1 MWQHNVFFDLDVSL
15 TETRQWLHLRQLHVN
30 ETAVADIDEPY
41 SNTKNGTSY
50 KNSNVIDLLTILTK
64 SPIPDTWSQALILS
78 LEDE

>member
-15 TETRQWLHLRQLHVN
+15 TETRQWLQLRQLHVN